1 MKKNTQ
7 ITLNVTLDENN
18 NPIQMTWSAPDGGI
32 ENYDMDA
39 FFLSTWN
46 KTNQET
52 SRIDLW
58 IKKMSSLGM
67 INPFFIRSIKKH
79 NKKYLTGVFIDIE
92 MYTKLSDHPILK
104 YFELSLLKVKQDTP
118 KIIKRIKFT

>member
-1 MKKNTQ
+1 MKKKTQ

-58 IKKMSSLGM
+58 IKKCQ
-67 INPFFIRSIKKH
+67 SIKCMFLHIKH
-79 NKKYLTGVFIDIE
+79 
-92 MYTKLSDHPILK
+92 
-104 YFELSLLKVKQDTP
+104 LLV
-118 KIIKRIKFT
+118 